1 MVNKDII
8 FILPRLSGGG
18 AERVTL
24 NLLKELHYLSYSV
37 GIIVFEK
44 SGPLAAMLPNE
55 VAIYDLKG
63 RSLKRSIIPL
73 IKSLHQLHP
82 KVVFSTLGYINI
94 ALLAI
99 RWALPKKISIWVR
112 EANMP
117 SISLPS
123 NPYPRLMIFLYRLLY
138 KSADKVICTSE
149 KMRDEFI
156 FNFLVP
162 KNIIKILPNPIDVDA
177 IRSCSFPVKRF
188 DKGGVCYVA
197 SGRLVYQKGF
207 DQLLHWFDKLEN
219 KKSTL
224 IILGEGGLKGELEY
238 EAKLLKIQDRI
249 RFLGFCDNPWQWY
262 AGADAFLL
270 SSRWEGMPN
279 SALEALV
286 CGTLVIATEE
296 SGGVKE
302 IIGQGKSD
310 NITVVSNEKQFIEAM
325 DKVEIKDKSYKFDSL
340 LPNRFIKKNVISTI
354 ERWLK

>member
-1 MVNKDII
+1 MILFV
-8 FILPRLSGGG
+8 LPRFSGGG

-24 NLLKELHYLSYSV
+24 NLLVELYNRGHSV
-37 GIIVFEK
+37 GVIVFDRG
-44 SGPLAAMLPNE
+44 GPLSHMVSDNIP
-55 VAIYDLKG
+55 IYNLDTLT
-63 RSLKRSIIPL
+63 LTRSIV
-73 IKSLHQLHP
+73 SLVKKIRQLKP
-82 KVVFSTLGYINI
+82 RVVFSTLGYVNVAI
-94 ALLAI
+94 LSI
-99 RWALPKKISIWVR
+99 RWFLPQRTKIWIR

-207 DQLLHWFDKLEN
+207 DRLLHWFDKLEN

>member
-1 MVNKDII
+1 MIL
-8 FILPRLSGGG
+8 FILSRFSGGG
-18 AERVTL
+18 AERVTI
-24 NLLKELHYLSYSV
+24 NLLTELNHSSRSSV
-37 GIIVFEK
+37 GVVVFDK
-44 SGPLAAMLPNE
+44 SGPLLSTVPND
-55 VAIYDLKG
+55 VPIYNLG
-63 RSLKRSIIPL
+63 TSTLRRSIVPL
-73 IKSLHQLHP
+73 VKKIHELKP
-82 KVVFSTLGYINI
+82 KVIFSTFGYINV
-94 ALLAI
+94 ALLSV
-99 RWALPKKISIWVR
+99 RWLLPRRTEIWIR
-112 EANMP
+112 EANLP
-117 SISLPS
+117 SISLTN
-123 NPYPRLMIFLYRLLY
+123 NPYPKLMTALYRLLY
-138 KSADKVICTSE
+138 KNSDKLICSSE
-149 KMRDEFI
+149 RMKAEFI
-156 FNFLVP
+156 LDFSISKSV
-162 KNIIKILPNPIDVDA
+162 IKILPNPIDVDA

-207 DQLLHWFDKLEN
+207 DRLLHWFDKLEN